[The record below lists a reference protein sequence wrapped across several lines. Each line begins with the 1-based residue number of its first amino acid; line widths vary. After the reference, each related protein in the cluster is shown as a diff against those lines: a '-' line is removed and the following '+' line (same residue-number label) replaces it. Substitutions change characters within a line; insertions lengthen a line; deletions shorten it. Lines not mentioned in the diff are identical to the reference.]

1 MGKGKL
7 QKFAENEN
15 FENLFQPSYKDVLE
29 KGFYLKGKWAKDFF
43 QNNHSIVLELGCG
56 KGEYTIGLAEK
67 YPNKNFIGID
77 IKGAR
82 LWRGLK
88 TSNEK
93 NMPNVAFLR
102 TRISNI
108 NLFFAKNEVS
118 EIWITFPDPQP
129 KKENK
134 RLTSPA
140 FLDKYKNILTSDAV
154 IHLKTDDTMLYE
166 YTLNDVVIAENHPL
180 LYHSDDLY
188 GNNEELEVKEIH
200 TYYEKIWLE
209 MGKKIKYVK
218 FRIKN

>member
-15 FENLFQPSYKDVLE
+15 FGNLFQPSYEDVSE
-29 KGFYLKGKWAKDFF
+29 KGFDLKGKWAKCFF
-43 QNNHSIVLELGCG
+43 KNNHPIVLELGCG
-56 KGEYTIGLAEK
+56 KGEYTVGLAEK
-67 YPNKNFIGID
+67 YPDKNFIGID

-82 LWRGLK
+82 LWQGLK

-93 NMPNVAFLR
+93 NMPNVAFIR
-102 TRISNI
+102 TKISNI
-108 NLFFAKNEVS
+108 ELFFAKNEIS

-134 RLTSPA
+134 RLISAA
-140 FLDKYKNILTSDAV
+140 FLDRYKNMLIQGAV

-166 YTLNDVVIAENHPL
+166 YTLNDVVIAKNYPL

-188 GNNEELEVKEIH
+188 GNDEELEVKEIR
-200 TYYEKIWLE
+200 TFYEKTWLE
-209 MGKKIKYVK
+209 MGKKIKYIRFGVK
-218 FRIKN
+218 